1 MSTTIDE
8 KFEKL
13 IAEKKAASEE
23 KEVVA
28 ESVEVSEDAATGN
41 TAITSGAVPQQKSDL
56 KNDAVEVASSNSKD
70 KPEGDANVGKRAA
83 APVAVEK
90 DKTLKMKPSGASS
103 KMPGALSAKI
113 FDDVEKKEGEVI
125 AEEPAKE
132 TKEEEVKEDISA
144 VLAGADLSE
153 EFQERAKTVFEAAV
167 EAKVTEK
174 VDALKE
180 QAAGKFTEEIESIKE
195 EFAGRVENFLS
206 YAAEEWLKENELAVE
221 KGLRAEVT
229 EAFMEGL
236 KKLFIESN
244 INVPEEK
251 LDVAAQMSEKLDEM
265 ETRLNEQVQKN
276 IELHEAVGAYR
287 KNEILTELARGLESE
302 VQKDKFTSL
311 AEAVEFKTEESYREK
326 LGQIKESYFGTPK
339 VETKTEV
346 ASEES
351 APEADKQL
359 ETVSESMQ
367 AYVEALAKRI

>member
-1 MSTTIDE
+1 MSTIDE

-13 IAEKKAASEE
+13 IAEKKATEAVAEEASEPNT
-23 KEVVA
+23 
-28 ESVEVSEDAATGN
+28 EVSEDAAVGK

-113 FDDVEKKEGEVI
+113 FDDVEVEGEAVN
-125 AEEPAKE
+125 EDS
-132 TKEEEVKEDISA
+132 KEDISA

-167 EAKVTEK
+167 DARVEAKI
-174 VDALKE
+174 DSLKE
-180 QAAGKFTEEIESIKE
+180 QAAEAFVAEIEEIKN
-195 EFAGRVENFLS
+195 EFAGRVENFLQ
-206 YAAEEWLKENELAVE
+206 YACDEWLKENELAVE
-221 KGLRAEVT
+221 QGLRTEVT
-229 EAFMEGL
+229 ETFMEGL
-236 KKLFIESN
+236 RKLFIESN
-244 INVPEEK
+244 INVPDDK
-251 LDVAAQMSEKLDEM
+251 LDLAAEMSEKLDDM
-265 ETRLNEQVQKN
+265 EDRLNEQVKKN
-276 IELHEAVGAYR
+276 VELHEVVGTYR
-287 KNEILTELARGLESE
+287 KNEILIELTRGLAET
-302 VQKDKFTSL
+302 QKDKFISL
-311 AEAVEFKTEESYREK
+311 AEAVEFKSDESYREK

-339 VETKTEV
+339 TETVTEV

-351 APEADKQL
+351 APEAEKQL

-367 AYVEALAKRI
+367 QYVQQLAKRI